1 MRIAILGG
9 ASFLG
14 ERLIPVLLQS
24 GFEVTAFTRDRSR
37 LSSSVL
43 AWRHIDDWVRREFDV
58 CVCLAPIWALP
69 GYLEHLARSKVK
81 RIVALSSTSRYTKRE
96 SPDLAERALA
106 DRLAAGESLLEH
118 WAGEHGVEW
127 AVLRPT
133 LIYGLGRDKNVSE
146 VARFI
151 QRFGFFPLAG
161 GGTGL
166 RQPIHADDLVQV
178 CLRALTAPALVS
190 GGYNLS
196 GGEVLSYRAMVIR
209 LFEAQ
214 RLPVRIVSIPV
225 VFLRLAISM
234 VRCLP
239 RYRHLSAAMASRM
252 VEDLVFD
259 HSEARRQFG
268 FMPRPFEL
276 SDTDLP

>member
-14 ERLIPVLLQS
+14 ARLIPLLVQS
-24 GFEVTAFTRDRSR
+24 GFEVTSFSRDRSR
-37 LSSSVL
+37 LSSSSVS
-43 AWRHIDDWVRREFDV
+43 WRHVDEWSHLEFDA
-58 CVCLAPIWALP
+58 CVSLAPIWVLP
-69 GYLEHLARSKVK
+69 EYLERLGRSKVR
-81 RIVALSSTSRYTKRE
+81 RIVALSSTSRYTKCE
-96 SPDLAERALA
+96 SSDFIERALA
-106 DRLAAGESLLEH
+106 DRLAASESVLERWSRDH
-118 WAGEHGVEW
+118 EVEW
-127 AVLRPT
+127 VVLRPT
-133 LIYGLGRDKNVSE
+133 MIYGLGRDKNVFQ

-151 QRFGFFPLAG
+151 RRFGFFPLAG

-166 RQPIHADDLVQV
+166 RQPIHADDVVQV
-178 CLRALTAPALVS
+178 CLRALTAATVLA

-209 LFEAQ
+209 IFEAQ
-214 RLPVRIVSIPV
+214 RLPVRVLSIPMI
-225 VFLRLAISM
+225 FLGLAISM

-239 RYRHLSAAMASRM
+239 RYRHLSIAMASRM
-252 VEDLVFD
+252 VDDLVFD

-268 FMPRPFEL
+268 FLPRPFEL

>member
-14 ERLIPVLLQS
+14 ERLIPLLLQS
-24 GFEVTAFTRDRSR
+24 GFEVTSFTRDSSR
-37 LSSSVL
+37 LSSS
-43 AWRHIDDWVRREFDV
+43 AMTWRHIDDWPRLEFDV

-69 GYLEHLARSKVK
+69 EYLERLARSKVK
-81 RIVALSSTSRYTKRE
+81 RIVALSSTSRYTKCE

-106 DRLAAGESLLEH
+106 DRLAESESLLEH
-118 WAGEHGVEW
+118 WARDLGVEW
-127 AVLRPT
+127 VVLRPT
-133 LIYGLGRDKNVSE
+133 LIYGLGRDKNISE
-146 VARFI
+146 VARFTR
-151 QRFGFFPLAG
+151 RFGFFPLAG

-166 RQPIHADDLVQV
+166 RQPIHADDLAQV
-178 CLRALTAPALVS
+178 CLRALTAPAVVS

-209 LFEAQ
+209 IFEAQ
-214 RLPVRIVSIPV
+214 RRPVRIVSIPV

-234 VRCLP
+234 ARCLP

-259 HSEARRQFG
+259 HSDAQCQFG
-268 FMPRPFEL
+268 FLPRPFEL